1 MTPSTET
8 AELRRL
14 LEEAGLENDLA
25 AALARYGARVLEANR
40 RFNLTGATGATELV
54 GHLLDSLSVVSYV
67 REPYVDVGSGAGLP
81 GIPVAIAAGI
91 PVTLIEATGKK
102 ARFLAEAVDLLG
114 LHGEV
119 LGERAELVAHRPEL
133 REHFA
138 SGTARAVGSASTV
151 AELLLPLIVPG
162 GAALLQRGPR
172 EREEQT
178 ALEDAAL
185 VLGGVVEAEHALSET
200 RSIVILRKARPTP
213 ARFPRRP
220 GVPDKR
226 PLCR

>member
-1 MTPSTET
+1 MPSEHE
-8 AELRRL
+8 ARELERL
-14 LEEAGLENDLA
+14 LA
-25 AALARYGARVLEANR
+25 AAALEKRLGRELARYGALVLEANR
-40 RFNLTGATGATELV
+40 RFNLTGATGAAEMA
-54 GHLLDSLSVVSYV
+54 GHLLDSLSVVPYV
-67 REPYVDVGSGAGLP
+67 REPYADVGSGAGLP

-102 ARFLAEAVDLLG
+102 ARFLIEALERLG

-119 LGERAELVAHRPEL
+119 LGERAELAAHRPGV
-133 REHFA
+133 RERFA
-138 SGTARAVGSASTV
+138 TGTARAVGSASTV
-151 AELLLPLIVPG
+151 AELLLPLIMPG

-172 EREEQT
+172 DREEQT

-185 VLGGVVEAEHALSET
+185 VLGGFVEAERPLPES
-200 RSIVILRKARPTP
+200 RSIVILRKERPTP

-220 GVPDKR
+220 GIPDKR